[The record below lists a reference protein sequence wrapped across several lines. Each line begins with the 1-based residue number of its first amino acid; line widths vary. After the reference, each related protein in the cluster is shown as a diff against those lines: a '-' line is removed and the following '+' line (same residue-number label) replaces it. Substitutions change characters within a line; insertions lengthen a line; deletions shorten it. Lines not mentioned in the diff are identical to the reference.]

1 MATGLAFST
10 LSGPT
15 HLKKYEAWSAKSS
28 SFVRTPVLINQRK
41 LVHQRTNNNFSIRA
55 RYKTMDIAVFSAWH
69 YLCCSSSSNA
79 SILLG
84 IGKRSSQDHRG
95 GGEGDFIAGFLLG
108 GAIFGALGYVFAP
121 QIRRTILNENEY
133 GFRRARRPIYYD
145 DGLERTRETLNEKIH
160 QLNSAI
166 DNVSSRLM
174 RGGKTMPPVPLETD
188 PEEATM

>member
-55 RYKTMDIAVFSAWH
+55 RYND
-69 YLCCSSSSNA
+69 
-79 SILLG
+79 
-84 IGKRSSQDHRG
+84 QRG